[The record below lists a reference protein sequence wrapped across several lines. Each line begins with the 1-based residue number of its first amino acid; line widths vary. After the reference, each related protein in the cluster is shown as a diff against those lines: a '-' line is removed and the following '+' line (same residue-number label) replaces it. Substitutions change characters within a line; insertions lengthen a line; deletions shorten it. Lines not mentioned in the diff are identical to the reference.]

1 MIYTKQKYYEAGT
14 KFAKFLARKLQKKK
28 ADSTIYKIRDPD
40 TKTLVFKREEIQTAF
55 QKYYII

>member
-14 KFAKFLARKLQKKK
+14 KFAIFFARKLQKQK